1 METAEIENNKKAAFC
16 QTRRRIASLRRK
28 TLRLSEKFACPVGF
42 AILLAASPDLP
53 AFLPMF

>member
-1 METAEIENNKKAAFC
+1 MKLKTRKKPRSAKRGEDYF
-16 QTRRRIASLRRK
+16 LRRK
-28 TLRLSEKFACPVGF
+28 TLRLSEKFACPVGC